1 MVSQSVTAVSP
12 SITAQLIEMPFGLR
26 TWLFSRNQ
34 LLLFLVS
41 VFAHRRNTG
50 VSCCVKTLRWS
61 RYTSMKSFHWSISTD
76 HDECEGVFLH
86 TRCSQHLHTGRGQSV
101 CWPVTVRKNLR
112 TASLRLWAI
121 SSVSL
126 CSLKSDLDRDQNLGF
141 GFCSVFTENHGFG
154 FKTDSSLLF
163 IWDTSSCAYSS
174 VIVRHIF

>member
-26 TWLFSRNQ
+26 TWLGSRNQ

-126 CSLKSDLDRDQNLGF
+126 LQPQKRLGPRSEPRFRFLFSFHRKSRF
-141 GFCSVFTENHGFG
+141 WF
-154 FKTDSSLLF
+154 
-163 IWDTSSCAYSS
+163 
-174 VIVRHIF
+174 